1 MQQVQR
7 GQQVRAATAPVVE
20 VEPRRPLR
28 WSFRSL

>member
-7 GQQVRAATAPVVE
+7 AQQVRAAAAPVVE
-20 VEPRRPLR
+20 VVPRRPLR